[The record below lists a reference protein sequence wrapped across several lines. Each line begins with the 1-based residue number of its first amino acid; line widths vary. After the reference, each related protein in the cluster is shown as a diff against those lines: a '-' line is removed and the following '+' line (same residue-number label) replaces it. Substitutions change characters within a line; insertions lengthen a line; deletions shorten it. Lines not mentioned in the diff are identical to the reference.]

1 MAVWHISMNEQFV
14 TNIWIATKWTVRI
27 YISVIAELEYVKG
40 NSFSCLRGVLFGR
53 YFHIKGLYTCTY
65 WWAKDLGLGIHACS
79 NTVYTH
85 HQSYRHNFRFVFF
98 LRRIRDRFNHWFLID
113 WLEGHILENLMNWST
128 TFNLKVVAKI
138 KSKRTKIT

>member
-14 TNIWIATKWTVRI
+14 TNIWIAMKWTVRI
-27 YISVIAELEYVKG
+27 YISVIAELEYVKV
-40 NSFSCLRGVLFGR
+40 NSFSCLRGVLFER

-85 HQSYRHNFRFVFF
+85 TTSHIGITSICFF
-98 LRRIRDRFNHWFLID
+98 LRRIRDRSNHWFLNRLIRRSYSG
-113 WLEGHILENLMNWST
+113 E
-128 TFNLKVVAKI
+128 LKWI
-138 KSKRTKIT
+138 GSLLLT

>member
-27 YISVIAELEYVKG
+27 YISVIAELEYVKV
-40 NSFSCLRGVLFGR
+40 NSFACLRGVLFER
-53 YFHIKGLYTCTY
+53 WFHIQGLYTCTY

-85 HQSYRHNFRFVFF
+85 TTTSHIGITFDLFFPSSYKRSIQSLISDR
-98 LRRIRDRFNHWFLID
+98 LIRRSYTGELNELI
-113 WLEGHILENLMNWST
+113 NY
-128 TFNLKVVAKI
+128 F
-138 KSKRTKIT
+138 